1 MTLINNVKW
10 VSFSQITKVLCQ
22 VVGLFVFSRFLSPS
36 ELGVMSL
43 TLIVVNFINILR
55 DMGSSAAII
64 QRDILTEGL
73 KNSIF
78 VLNSIL
84 GIVLCILTILFS
96 EKIAIFFHE
105 PILAETLKIISIAFV
120 INSVTSA
127 HLALLERDSKF
138 NRVAFVEVI
147 SSLISLVMA
156 IICAANGLGVFSLVI
171 QTLLYSIFSAL
182 GFWIFSN
189 WIPRLKFNVS
199 EIKSIFKF
207 SSNLVAFNFLN
218 YFSRNSDQIIIGRFF
233 SSATL
238 GQYSLAYRLMLFPI
252 QNITFV
258 LTRSLYPILSRS
270 QSDDKGSF
278 NIYIQTL
285 RVISIVIPPLML
297 GLATVS
303 HEFVIVFL
311 GGKWSLV
318 STLLIW
324 LAPVAIMQS
333 MVSTTG
339 SVFMA
344 RAKTNIL
351 LYISIYN
358 AVLQIGAFIIG
369 GFYDINTL
377 VKLYLIANVLMFFPN
392 MFLAIRVLKGNY
404 LFFIK
409 VISKPIIFSL
419 VMATAI
425 YIYSFLISNMP
436 ISVIIIFITKVL
448 VGTVVYI
455 TCLLIWERDIIFKL
469 IKR

>member
-1 MTLINNVKW
+1 MYINY
-10 VSFSQITKVLCQ
+10 
-22 VVGLFVFSRFLSPS
+22 
-36 ELGVMSL
+36 
-43 TLIVVNFINILR
+43 FILAK
-55 DMGSSAAII
+55 D
-64 QRDILTEGL
+64 
-73 KNSIF
+73 
-78 VLNSIL
+78 
-84 GIVLCILTILFS
+84 CH
-96 EKIAIFFHE
+96 FFHE
-105 PILAETLKIISIAFV
+105 PILAQTLKIISIAFV

-147 SSLISLVMA
+147 SSLISLAIA
-156 IICAANGLGVFSLVI
+156 IIFAANGFGVFSLVI
-171 QTLLYSIFSAL
+171 QTLLYAIFTAL
-182 GFWIFSN
+182 GFWISSN
-189 WIPRLKFNVS
+189 WIPRLRFNVS
-199 EIKSIFKF
+199 DIKSIFRF

-285 RVISIVIPPLML
+285 RVISIIIPPLML
-297 GLATVS
+297 GLAIVS
-303 HEFVIVFL
+303 HEFVLVFL
-311 GGKWSLV
+311 GEKWFLV
-318 STLLIW
+318 STLLMW

-358 AVLQIGAFIIG
+358 AFLQIGAFIIG

-377 VKLYLIANVLMFFPN
+377 VILYLIANVLMFFPN
-392 MFLAIRVLKGNY
+392 MYLAIRVLKGNY
-404 LFFIK
+404 LIFLK
-409 VISKPIIFSL
+409 VITKPIIFSL
-419 VMATAI
+419 VMVSVI
-425 YIYSFLISNMP
+425 FIYSLLISNLS
-436 ISVIIIFITKVL
+436 ISVIVIFITKIL
-448 VGTVVYI
+448 VGAVVYI
-455 TCLLIWERDIIFKL
+455 TCLFIWERDIIFKL
-469 IKR
+469 LKR

>member
-156 IICAANGLGVFSLVI
+156 IICAANGLGV
-171 QTLLYSIFSAL
+171 
-182 GFWIFSN
+182 
-189 WIPRLKFNVS
+189 
-199 EIKSIFKF
+199 
-207 SSNLVAFNFLN
+207 
-218 YFSRNSDQIIIGRFF
+218 
-233 SSATL
+233 
-238 GQYSLAYRLMLFPI
+238 
-252 QNITFV
+252 
-258 LTRSLYPILSRS
+258 
-270 QSDDKGSF
+270 
-278 NIYIQTL
+278 
-285 RVISIVIPPLML
+285 
-297 GLATVS
+297 
-303 HEFVIVFL
+303 
-311 GGKWSLV
+311 
-318 STLLIW
+318 
-324 LAPVAIMQS
+324 
-333 MVSTTG
+333 
-339 SVFMA
+339 
-344 RAKTNIL
+344 
-351 LYISIYN
+351 
-358 AVLQIGAFIIG
+358 
-369 GFYDINTL
+369 
-377 VKLYLIANVLMFFPN
+377 
-392 MFLAIRVLKGNY
+392 
-404 LFFIK
+404 
-409 VISKPIIFSL
+409 
-419 VMATAI
+419 
-425 YIYSFLISNMP
+425 
-436 ISVIIIFITKVL
+436 
-448 VGTVVYI
+448 
-455 TCLLIWERDIIFKL
+455 
-469 IKR
+469 